1 MLFPLHRV
9 KDNKEV
15 LVNSDFVIFVEQF
28 PEYLEV
34 VVLSDE
40 CLQVRETMNQF
51 VDLMNGKKIEVI
63 TNCKK
68 KTVLQDAVSKDIC
81 KKKIQKKYTSYRKQN
96 NKIMKQHHNE
106 NHTIH

>member
-15 LVNSDFVIFVEQF
+15 LVNSDFVIYVEQF

-40 CLQVRETMNQF
+40 CLQVKETMNQF
-51 VDLMNGKKIEVI
+51 VDLMNGKRIENHYEKNIV
-63 TNCKK
+63 
-68 KTVLQDAVSKDIC
+68 QDAISKDIC
-81 KKKIQKKYTSYRKQN
+81 KKNPQKKYRSYRKRN
-96 NKIMKQHHNE
+96 NKIMKRHFDGNSMTAH
-106 NHTIH
+106 

>member
-51 VDLMNGKKIEVI
+51 VDLMNGKKIEI
-63 TNCKK
+63 SNYKK
-68 KTVLQDAVSKDIC
+68 KTVLEDAISKDIC
-81 KKKIQKKYTSYRKQN
+81 KKKTQKKYTSYRKSS
-96 NKIMKQHHNE
+96 NKIMKHHFNE
-106 NHTIH
+106 NRTIH

>member
-15 LVNSDFVIFVEQF
+15 LVNSDFVIFAEQF

-51 VDLMNGKKIEVI
+51 VDLMNGKKIEI
-63 TNCKK
+63 TNYKK
-68 KTVLQDAVSKDIC
+68 KTVIQDAVSKDIS
-81 KKKIQKKYTSYRKQN
+81 KKKTQKKYTSYRRQN
-96 NKIMKQHHNE
+96 NKIMKHHFNE
-106 NHTIH
+106 NRMIH